1 MSTQLTY
8 AVVAAVVAVLA
19 TATSFVWPAARE
31 VAVEVAGLASV
42 AAAVLLGAHVFT
54 TDKPIGAVVPIVAG
68 AVLLVGIT
76 AIVQAVRESRRARP
90 PVEDAETPEPDAVP
104 EAQAAPAVPP
114 RLAACA
120 DR

>member
-8 AVVAAVVAVLA
+8 AVVAAVVAVRA
-19 TATSFVWPAARE
+19 RAPTVGGPAPRAR
-31 VAVEVAGLASV
+31 ARAGAGLASV

-90 PVEDAETPEPDAVP
+90 PVEDAETPEPDAAP